1 MSTPLNTTLT
11 QEPFCVR
18 QLALAN
24 GTLDIF
30 SRQSVSG
37 ICPGS
42 ISDRG
47 NYRCCGM
54 HDTCLGYGLCH
65 RTNVDLSTGR
75 SNFYMAGCN
84 DANYND
90 DVACP
95 KICVTQQKPDVMW
108 DSSLGVWRCCGVD
121 KSGRT
126 ACDEAVADMSGI
138 TFLAPAPNVLVG
150 EGSQATVDG
159 LRLGV
164 ATVTSTS
171 VGAAATGGSVS
182 HHSGGLSS
190 YAIAGIAVGVIV
202 PVVLT
207 GVVGVFLMQRKR
219 ANKRR
224 DVIEMTSMEHWH
236 R

>member
-1 MSTPLNTTLT
+1 MTTPLNTTLT

-18 QLALAN
+18 QLTISN
-24 GTLDIF
+24 GTLEIF
-30 SRQSVSG
+30 SRQQTSG
-37 ICPGS
+37 ICPGT

-47 NYRCCGM
+47 NYRCCGI

-65 RTNVDLSTGR
+65 RTNVDTSTGR
-75 SNFYMAGCN
+75 SPFYVAGCN

-95 KICVTQQKPDVMW
+95 KICVSQQRPDVMW
-108 DSSLGVWRCCGVD
+108 DKSLSVWRCCGVD
-121 KSGRT
+121 RSGRV
-126 ACDEAVADMSGI
+126 ACDENVSDMSGI
-138 TFLAPAPNVLVG
+138 TFLAPPPNVLMG
-150 EGSQATVDG
+150 EGSDQTIDG
-159 LRLGV
+159 LRLGI

-171 VGAAATGGSVS
+171 VGASATGGSVG
-182 HHSGGLSS
+182 HHGSGLSS

-202 PVVLT
+202 PVVLI

-219 ANKRR
+219 AHKRR
-224 DVIEMTSMEHWH
+224 DMIEMTAMEHWH